1 MALLHHLL
9 LTYFTPI
16 PLALQVHVESPNT
29 VKTKQQEFPEK
40 VGKSTQKR
48 GGASDSRVHIQLQST
63 HEQSLAQER
72 GLQQRIQEVERRNRV
87 LLSEVQ
93 QVQRESRTLWVQRDT
108 AEQKVGIAERGRR
121 EAEERL
127 GNLQQS
133 LDEANTQAANLQQ
146 RVQAA
151 EHRAEIAEMRVY
163 EEERRVE
170 EAERR
175 AQEAERRA
183 EEAERRAQE
192 AERRVEEAERR
203 AEEAERRAE
212 EVGPEELEEPD
223 PLWVVRRDEINLTD
237 EELGRGGWAV
247 VRVARFRKTLVA
259 AKCLYGQIASNYNRL
274 LFIREM
280 NMAARVRHPNLLQ
293 FIGATLR
300 GELIILTE
308 LMPTTVRRQL
318 ENEHLFTPNQIKSIS
333 LDVARALNYLHLMH
347 PTPIIHRDISSANV
361 LLDPGP
367 NNSWRAKVSDYG
379 SVNLLERLRTAAPG
393 NPTYAAPEVE
403 IATLQSPKMD
413 IFSFGV
419 LLVEMYT
426 ARFPEVADR
435 QRLIRSIRHPSMVAL
450 IRRCLAEDRNARPSA
465 SDIITELSE
474 LHST

>member
-1 MALLHHLL
+1 M
-9 LTYFTPI
+9 
-16 PLALQVHVESPNT
+16 
-29 VKTKQQEFPEK
+29 
-40 VGKSTQKR
+40 
-48 GGASDSRVHIQLQST
+48 
-63 HEQSLAQER
+63 
-72 GLQQRIQEVERRNRV
+72 
-87 LLSEVQ
+87 
-93 QVQRESRTLWVQRDT
+93 
-108 AEQKVGIAERGRR
+108 
-121 EAEERL
+121 AEERL
-127 GNLQQS
+127 ENLQQS

-175 AQEAERRA
+175 AQ
-183 EEAERRAQE
+183 
-192 AERRVEEAERR
+192 EAERR

-308 LMPTTVRRQL
+308 LMPTTV
-318 ENEHLFTPNQIKSIS
+318 
-333 LDVARALNYLHLMH
+333 
-347 PTPIIHRDISSANV
+347 
-361 LLDPGP
+361 
-367 NNSWRAKVSDYG
+367 
-379 SVNLLERLRTAAPG
+379 
-393 NPTYAAPEVE
+393 
-403 IATLQSPKMD
+403 
-413 IFSFGV
+413 
-419 LLVEMYT
+419 
-426 ARFPEVADR
+426 
-435 QRLIRSIRHPSMVAL
+435 
-450 IRRCLAEDRNARPSA
+450 
-465 SDIITELSE
+465 
-474 LHST
+474 

>member
-93 QVQRESRTLWVQRDT
+93 QVQRESRTLRVQRDT

-151 EHRAEIAEMRVY
+151 EHRAEIAERRVD

-192 AERRVEEAERR
+192 AERRAQEAERRVEEADRR

-300 GELIILTE
+300 GELIILT
-308 LMPTTVRRQL
+308 
-318 ENEHLFTPNQIKSIS
+318 
-333 LDVARALNYLHLMH
+333 
-347 PTPIIHRDISSANV
+347 
-361 LLDPGP
+361 
-367 NNSWRAKVSDYG
+367 
-379 SVNLLERLRTAAPG
+379 
-393 NPTYAAPEVE
+393 
-403 IATLQSPKMD
+403 
-413 IFSFGV
+413 
-419 LLVEMYT
+419 
-426 ARFPEVADR
+426 
-435 QRLIRSIRHPSMVAL
+435 
-450 IRRCLAEDRNARPSA
+450 
-465 SDIITELSE
+465 
-474 LHST
+474 